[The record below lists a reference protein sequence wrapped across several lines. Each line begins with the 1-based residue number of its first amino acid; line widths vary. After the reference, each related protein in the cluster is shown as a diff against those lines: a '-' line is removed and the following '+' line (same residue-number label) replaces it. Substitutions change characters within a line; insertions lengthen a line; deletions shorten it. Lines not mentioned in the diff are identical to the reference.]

1 MALHNPLPYLG
12 CAPLEGNA
20 FRPTKTKPI
29 VIAALAGAVAG
40 IIHVLAGPDHLAA
53 VAPLTVARREQG
65 WTTGLRWGLGH
76 AGGVILVGVLSLV
89 LREVL
94 PVERFSAWAE
104 RFVGVVLI
112 AIGIWGVRKAMRH
125 QVHVHEHS
133 HGGTDHVHIHVH
145 ATAAAHHHHPK
156 GGHSHTHAAFAV
168 GTLHGLAGGSHFL
181 GVLPAL
187 AFPTTAQAVSYLL
200 AFGLGT
206 VLAMMG
212 FSSTLAWTARRL
224 AFNGTR
230 AYQVLMMACSLAAT
244 GLGAYWLVG

>member
-1 MALHNPLPYLG
+1 MGEPFQQI
-12 CAPLEGNA
+12 E
-20 FRPTKTKPI
+20 TKPI

-40 IIHVLAGPDHLAA
+40 IIHVLSGLDHLAA
-53 VAPLTVARREQG
+53 VAPLAVERRAQG

-76 AGGVILVGVLSLV
+76 AGGVILVGVLSLL

-94 PVERFSAWAE
+94 PVERFSSWAE

-145 ATAAAHHHHPK
+145 STDAVHHHR

-187 AFPTTAQAVSYLL
+187 AFPTTGQAVSYLL

-212 FSSTLAWTARRL
+212 FSSALAWTARRL

-230 AYQVLMMACSLAAT
+230 AYQALMLTCSLAAT